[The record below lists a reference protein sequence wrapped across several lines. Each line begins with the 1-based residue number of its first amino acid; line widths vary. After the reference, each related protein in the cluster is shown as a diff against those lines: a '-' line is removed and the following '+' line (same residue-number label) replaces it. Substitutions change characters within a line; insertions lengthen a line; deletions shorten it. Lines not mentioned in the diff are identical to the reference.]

1 MNIDPQLEKLLDD
14 ELKKLPA
21 VTAPPGLLR
30 DVLAQLEARA
40 AAPWWQRAWWQW
52 PATAQAA
59 FIILALAL
67 VAAVTTGGA
76 LLNDQAALWM
86 QSLRTHASGFTS
98 TWSILAPLG
107 DAGLLLWEKVA
118 QPLLL
123 YGLVAAGVLY
133 LACVGLG
140 TMVFR
145 VAWKTNSN

>member
-1 MNIDPQLEKLLDD
+1 MNLDPQLEQLLDD

-21 VTAPPGLLR
+21 VTAPPALLR

-40 AAPWWQRAWWQW
+40 ASPWWQRAWWQW
-52 PATAQAA
+52 PVAAQAA

-76 LLNDQAALWM
+76 LLNDEATLWL
-86 QSLRTHASGFTS
+86 QSLTAHASGFTS
-98 TWSILAPLG
+98 TWNTFAPLG
-107 DAGLLLWEKVA
+107 DAGLLLWEKTA

-123 YGLVAAGVLY
+123 YGLIAAGVLY

-145 VAWKTNSN
+145 VAWKTNS

>member
-1 MNIDPQLEKLLDD
+1 MNIDHQLEKLIDD

-30 DVLAQLEARA
+30 DVLARLEARA

-59 FIILALAL
+59 FIILALTL

-76 LLNDQAALWM
+76 LLNEQASLWM
-86 QSLRTHASGFTS
+86 QTLSTQASGFTNP
-98 TWSILAPLG
+98 WSVLAPLS
-107 DAGLLLWEKVA
+107 DAGLLLWETAA

-133 LACVGLG
+133 LACLGLG

-145 VAWKTNSN
+145 VAWRTNL